1 MKQLL
6 KLHLGCGEKYLEGY
20 VNIDFPEGEHTVMK
34 PKADIEA
41 DIRTLSYPENSVDE
55 IRSHHMFEH
64 FTRAEA
70 LKLLSRWR
78 GWLKPDGL
86 LVIETPDFATSSSL
100 YLSSS
105 FFKRK
110 AQLSRHIIGSQ
121 EAVWA
126 MHKDLWD
133 KPKFSFVLKKLGFK
147 NLKFRLFHNG
157 LAKHAENLPKIGKY
171 LSYIP
176 ESLRD
181 PILNIVGDL
190 LPESFYQKYGSNKMP
205 NILITCRKN
214 NQIIINIKEV
224 AKEILT
230 LSLIGKEDN
239 RLLNVWLQEYD
250 NF

>member
-1 MKQLL
+1 MERPL

-34 PKADIEA
+34 PKVDLTA

-55 IRSHHMFEH
+55 IRTHHMFEH

-70 LKLLSRWR
+70 LKLLARWR
-78 GWLKPDGL
+78 SWLNPSGL
-86 LVIETPDFATSSSL
+86 LVIETPDFATSSRL
-100 YLSSS
+100 YLSATS
-105 FFKRK
+105 FKRR

-121 EAVWA
+121 EADWA
-126 MHKDLWD
+126 IHKDLWD
-133 KPKFSFVLKKLGFK
+133 KPKFSFVLKKMGFK

-171 LSYIP
+171 LQYVP
-176 ESLRD
+176 EKLRD

-205 NILITCRKN
+205 NILITCCKN
-214 NQIIINIKEV
+214 DQIIINAQEI
-224 AKEILT
+224 AKEIFSS
-230 LSLIGKEDN
+230 SLMGKEDS

-250 NF
+250 KF